1 MKTDEINNSRKL
13 SVESVGFHGQEPGQ
27 MPVFYASLPIPR
39 PPSAGQSRSM
49 QGTAE
54 EKQYLISSLW
64 DHFMALAQPFG
75 LLQPFGGGHAGDD
88 RARLPIQVVKG
99 LLGRPHLLVGGRLG
113 PAISFCQ
120 GEGNIFA
127 ALCADGSDIGIDAA
141 HPREFQG
148 TYPLNRVF
156 HPKELDHALAMVN
169 GKIEAAAALLWS
181 VKEAVVKAL
190 GCAFHLMGPRQMT
203 VYPSRRKDSDKG
215 QEHDFCVGV
224 SKKAAMRFPM
234 ADHMTRDRSVW
245 VRSFFHKKMW
255 FSIALLDPQPRYADR
270 AGRFIPHFSTRIY

>member
-1 MKTDEINNSRKL
+1 MKKDEINNSRKL
-13 SVESVGFHGQEPGQ
+13 SVESVRFVHGRG
-27 MPVFYASLPIPR
+27 PVFYASLPIPR
-39 PPSAGQSRSM
+39 APSAGQSRPM

-64 DHFMALAQPFG
+64 DHLMALSQPFG
-75 LLQPFGGGHAGDD
+75 WLQPFGGGHAGNDS
-88 RARLPIQVVKG
+88 ARLPIQVIKG
-99 LLGRPHLLVGGRLG
+99 LLGRPHLLVDGRPG
-113 PAISFCQ
+113 PAISFCL

-148 TYPLNRVF
+148 NYPLNRVF
-156 HPKELDHALAMVN
+156 HPKELDHALTMVN

-190 GCAFHLMGPRQMT
+190 GCAFHLMGPCQMM

-224 SKKAAMRFPM
+224 SKNATMRFPM
-234 ADHMTRDRSVW
+234 AGHMTGGRSVW

-255 FSIALLDPQPRYADR
+255 FSIALLNRQPRYADR
-270 AGRFIPHFSTRIY
+270 AGRFIPQRSKRIR

>member
-1 MKTDEINNSRKL
+1 METDEINDSRKL
-13 SVESVGFHGQEPGQ
+13 RVKRVGFHGQGT
-27 MPVFYASLPIPR
+27 VFYASLPIPR
-39 PPSAGQSRSM
+39 AFSAGQTRSM
-49 QGTAE
+49 QETAE
-54 EKQYLISSLW
+54 EKQSLVSSLW
-64 DHFMALAQPFG
+64 DHLMALSQPVG
-75 LLQPFGGGHAGDD
+75 SLQPFGFGHAGGDS
-88 RARLPIQVVKG
+88 ASLPIQVVKG

-127 ALCADGSDIGIDAA
+127 GLCADGSDMGIDAA

-148 TYPLNRVF
+148 NYPLNRVF
-156 HPKELDHALAMVN
+156 HPKELDHALTMVN
-169 GKIEAAAALLWS
+169 GRMEAAAALLWS

-190 GCAFHLMGPRQMT
+190 GCAFHLMGPRQMM

-224 SKKAAMRFPM
+224 SEKATMRFPM
-234 ADHMTRDRSVW
+234 AGHMTGDRSVW

-255 FSIALLDPQPRYADR
+255 FSIALLNPQPRYADR
-270 AGRFIPHFSTRIY
+270 PGRFIPHFSERNH